1 MCFSFYETKFLGI
14 FLASRFE
21 RGIAMYSAEDVL
33 SAADVV
39 FNLNCIACIPIHI
52 PRMSIFLQCKGEEEE
67 SDMEDIDVHE
77 VSTWIM
83 SCLKRGSGARPSTA
97 VHLFTL

>member
-1 MCFSFYETKFLGI
+1 MLFSSETKFLGI
-14 FLASRFE
+14 FLASRFV
-21 RGIAMYSAEDVL
+21 RGIEMYSAEDVL

-67 SDMEDIDVHE
+67 SDIEDIDVHE

-83 SCLKRGSGARPSTA
+83 SCLKRESGARPSTA